1 MASPR
6 LCSNMLILNG
16 WTSVDNIWCRKRI
29 PIFACDTLIQ
39 SGGKAVVRAVNKKS
53 IHGDIVWAGASE
65 GAMINS
71 SEFQKYVFLSKSS

>member
-1 MASPR
+1 M
-6 LCSNMLILNG
+6 
-16 WTSVDNIWCRKRI
+16 
-29 PIFACDTLIQ
+29 IQ

-71 SEFQKYVFLSKSS
+71 SEFQKYVLVKVVDLCLKKNILIKYLSLSVAEE